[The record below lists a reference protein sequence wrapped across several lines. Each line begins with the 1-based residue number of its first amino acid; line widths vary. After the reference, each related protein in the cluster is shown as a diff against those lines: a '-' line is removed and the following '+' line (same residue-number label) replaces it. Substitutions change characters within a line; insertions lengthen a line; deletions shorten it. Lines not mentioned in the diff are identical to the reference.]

1 MNRKK
6 LLYLSTHRGCKE
18 IDIILG
24 KFAEENLD
32 KLTDDELI
40 IYEKILLEPD
50 GLIYDSLTKIICEK
64 TTVDNQ
70 LNYATDLLKKI
81 SQDYMPTLLYKD

>member
-1 MNRKK
+1 MNRKR

-24 KFAEENLD
+24 NFAEKNLD
-32 KLTDDELI
+32 RLTDDELI
-40 IYEKILLEPD
+40 IYEKLLSEPD

-64 TTVDNQ
+64 TMTDNQ

-81 SQDYMPTLLYKD
+81 SQYYIHHLII